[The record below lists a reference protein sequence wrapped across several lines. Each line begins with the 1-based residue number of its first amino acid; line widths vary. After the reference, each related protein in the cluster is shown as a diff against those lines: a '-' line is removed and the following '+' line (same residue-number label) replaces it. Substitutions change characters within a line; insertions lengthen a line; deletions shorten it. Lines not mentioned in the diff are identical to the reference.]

1 MAKKKTSK
9 SGKRSITTK
18 KSTRVT
24 KSLSKKKA
32 ASKKANPI
40 KKVAA
45 KKKAR
50 KSTLKKAAAEHL
62 GADVMLLDPNA
73 VGCCEITF
81 VGTKFYEYT
90 TRRECET
97 KPQNYPGATVVF
109 RANQACPPNG
119 LAAAQMDEIDKLD

>member
-9 SGKRSITTK
+9 TSNGSLKKKTTK
-18 KSTRVT
+18 VIKSPA
-24 KSLSKKKA
+24 KKNGP
-32 ASKKANPI
+32 SKKAKPI

-50 KSTLKKAAAEHL
+50 KSIPRKVAAARL
-62 GADVMLLDPNA
+62 NADVMLLDANE

-90 TRRECET
+90 TRRECEI

-119 LAAAQMDEIDKLD
+119 QAAAQMDEIDNLD